1 MIAIEGE
8 SGVTLPQ
15 VNPDIL
21 NITDNEELNYWLSIL
36 VVEVRKKKD
45 PGSVYPPNTLYQLC
59 CGLQRHM
66 RENDQPDLNV
76 FTDPAFKHFQDC
88 LDAKMKRLTGM
99 GVGSKVK
106 EAQAFSEQEEIQLWN
121 LGLLGDSSPKVL
133 LDSRFSYLS
142 V

>member
-1 MIAIEGE
+1 M
-8 SGVTLPQ
+8 
-15 VNPDIL
+15 
-21 NITDNEELNYWLSIL
+21 

-66 RENDQPDLNV
+66 RENDRPDLNV

-88 LDAKMKRLTGM
+88 LDAEMKRLTGM

-106 EAQAFSEQEEIQLWN
+106 EAQAFSEQEEIQL
-121 LGLLGDSSPKVL
+121 
-133 LDSRFSYLS
+133 
-142 V
+142 